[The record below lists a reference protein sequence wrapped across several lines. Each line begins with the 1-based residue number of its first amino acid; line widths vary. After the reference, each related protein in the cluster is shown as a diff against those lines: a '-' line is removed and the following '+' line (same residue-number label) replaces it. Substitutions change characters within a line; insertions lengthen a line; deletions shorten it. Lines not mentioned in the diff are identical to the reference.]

1 MRVLG
6 IDPGLANLGWAVVE
20 QEKESKSYS
29 LLTCGEIKTK
39 KEQDISDRLYKIFLE
54 LKKIVEDYKPNI
66 VCVESQFYTKI
77 AKSMMDTYLSLGVIY
92 LICALKNIPTKEFSA
107 KTVKVA
113 ISGYGSASKLQIKK
127 MVTMLLGL
135 NKDIASEHINDAI
148 SVALCYLTTS
158 CLIE

>member
-1 MRVLG
+1 MRILG

-20 QEKESKSYS
+20 KKKESKSYD
-29 LLTCGEIKTK
+29 LLACGEIKTK
-39 KEQDISDRLYKIFLE
+39 KEDIKDRLYKIFLE
-54 LKKIVEDYKPNI
+54 LKKIVENYKPNI

-92 LICALKNIPTKEFSA
+92 LICALENIPTKEFSA

-113 ISGYGSASKLQIKK
+113 ISGYGSANKFQIKR
-127 MVTMLLGL
+127 MVTTLLGFS
-135 NKDIASEHINDAI
+135 KDITSDHINDAI

-158 CLIE
+158 CFIE